1 MTMNT
6 ILSKVSEYIS
16 QLQLLTDREQPV
28 IIGLSGGADSTALT
42 LILHDLGY
50 KVICAHCNFHLRGE
64 ESDRDAIHA
73 REIAN
78 ILGLEFLSID
88 WDVDSYCLKN
98 KVSVEEACRQLRYD
112 WFSKLLIEKQ
122 AQKIAVGHNLN
133 DNTETFLFNLQ
144 RGTGIAG
151 LIGIPAANNRNV
163 IRPLLCLRRDEIEQ
177 FLHQRNASFVTD
189 STNLQSIY
197 SRNKIR
203 NILLPTFRSQFP
215 NVDNGILKTISHLA
229 EVDEAYRQ
237 FLTEKKAKYSDSAGN
252 ILLHT
257 LVSREPLAELML
269 YEWLKDDGFTRSQ
282 SKDITSSYQSSG
294 AKFTSSKSRYI
305 IDRGILTKLSDVATP
320 LDLDAHFSIDLFPR
334 QSFEPVNSPDVTYYD
349 RSLLDGDPLYVKFWE
364 KGDRLRPFGMSGS
377 KKLSDIFNDAKIS
390 AAKKTSVPLLCKGD
404 KIIWIAGL
412 RRSIYYPV
420 TETTTEIVSVRYLK

>member
-6 ILSKVSEYIS
+6 IISKVSEYIS

-28 IIGLSGGADSTALT
+28 IVGLSGGADSTALT

-163 IRPLLCLRRDEIEQ
+163 IRPLLCLRRNEIEQ
-177 FLHQRNASFVTD
+177 FLHQRDASFVTD

-294 AKFTSSKSRYI
+294 AKFTSSESRYI
-305 IDRGILTKLSDVATP
+305 IDRGILTKLSDVAAP
-320 LDLDAHFSIDLFPR
+320 LDLDAHFTIDLFPR

-349 RSLLDGDPLYVKFWE
+349 RSLLNGDPLYVKFWE

>member
-6 ILSKVSEYIS
+6 IISKVSEYIS

-28 IIGLSGGADSTALT
+28 IVGLSGGADSTALT

-305 IDRGILTKLSDVATP
+305 IDRGILTKLSDVAAP
-320 LDLDAHFSIDLFPR
+320 LDIAAHFTIDLFPR

>member
-6 ILSKVSEYIS
+6 IISKVSEYIS

-28 IIGLSGGADSTALT
+28 IVGLSGGADSTALT

-163 IRPLLCLRRDEIEQ
+163 IRPLLCLRRNEIEQ
-177 FLHQRNASFVTD
+177 FLHQRDASFVTD